1 MATSLVEVAFFCCY
15 TPPISVFRIFF
26 QKKNYKNS
34 CITKNIVVDLYWKN
48 ETNRW
53 YNIVTF
59 L

>member
-1 MATSLVEVAFFCCY
+1 MAFF
-15 TPPISVFRIFF
+15 ISVATLFLLIKEFF
-26 QKKNYKNS
+26 KKNYKNS

-53 YNIVTF
+53 YDIVTF